1 MGLKR
6 LSFSIII
13 PTYERPRQLEACLKA
28 LTRLDYN
35 RDYFEVIVVD
45 DGGQAPLESVVSP
58 FHKQLDFTLLSQPNA
73 GPAAARN
80 TAAEK
85 AKGEVLAFTDDD
97 CEPAVDWL
105 QTLEARY
112 AKSTDCAIGG
122 STINALPE
130 NPYSAASQILLDYLY
145 TYYNANRNR
154 GRFFASNNLAMP
166 ADRFRAV
173 GGFNT
178 TFLRAAAEDRELCD
192 RWLLHGYRLIYA
204 REVIVYHSHFLR
216 LSTFL
221 KQHFN
226 YGRGA
231 YNFHKLRS
239 MRDQVRVRLEPLTF
253 YLNLLRYPSLKSW
266 SPRAALLTALL
277 LISQG
282 VNAAGYL
289 VALLKMNR
297 SSEKI
302 APIVETKSRPN
313 RQLPKCNDIRG
324 G

>member
-6 LSFSIII
+6 PSFSIII
-13 PTYERPRQLEACLKA
+13 PTYERPRQLEACLQA

-45 DGGQAPLESVVSP
+45 DGGQAPLERVVAL
-58 FHKQLDFTLLSQPNA
+58 FQKQLDVTLLSQPNA

-80 TAAEK
+80 TAATQ

-105 QTLEARY
+105 QTLGLRF
-112 AKSTDCAIGG
+112 AKTTDCAIGG

-145 TYYNANRNR
+145 TYYNADRNQA
-154 GRFFASNNLAMP
+154 RFFASNNLAMP
-166 ADRFRAV
+166 ADRFLAV
-173 GGFNT
+173 GGFTT

-204 REVIVYHSHFLR
+204 REVIVYHAHFLR
-216 LSTFL
+216 LRTFF
-221 KQHFN
+221 KQHLN
-226 YGRGA
+226 YGSGA
-231 YNFHKLRS
+231 YNFHKLRM
-239 MRDQVRVRLEPLTF
+239 MRGQVRVRLEPLTF

-277 LISQG
+277 LVSQ
-282 VNAAGYL
+282 VANACGYL
-289 VALLKMNR
+289 MARSKMNR
-297 SSEKI
+297 SVEEFT
-302 APIVETKSRPN
+302 PIVETKFKS
-313 RQLPKCNDIRG
+313 IRHLTG
-324 G
+324 CDDVKG